1 MLQSPQHALLM
12 IINPKC
18 QQHFLKKQHQHFGIN
33 YRDIRLAHCNTHYEN
48 TVYLPNMLTNLIY

>member
-33 YRDIRLAHCNTHYEN
+33 YRDIRLAHCNTHYE
-48 TVYLPNMLTNLIY
+48 TQFIFQTC